1 MTPHCGTAEQL
12 VAGEE
17 GEVSARRDALLRHR
31 LMGDAVGCR
40 VQQTPAAQVVE
51 QEEVALVGHLREL
64 GYGWGAGEADDLE
77 VGGVHGQDG
86 RRLLGDGALE
96 VGGVGAVGGA
106 DLDEGGAGLG
116 EDVWDAEA
124 SADLDGLTAGDY
136 DLSAGGD
143 GREG

>member
-1 MTPHCGTAEQL
+1 MQQEAVPL
-12 VAGEE
+12 V
-17 GEVSARRDALLRHR
+17 R
-31 LMGDAVGCR
+31 
-40 VQQTPAAQVVE
+40 
-51 QEEVALVGHLREL
+51 HLREL
-64 GYGWGAGEADDLE
+64 GDGRGAGEAYDLE

-86 RRLLGDGALE
+86 RRLLCDGALE

-124 SADLDGLTAGDY
+124 AADLDGLTAGDY

-143 GREG
+143 RREGEEDGGGVVVDDEGRLRAGELR